1 MKVIERPEPI
11 NGEIIL
17 DATETIMSKTNPKGI
32 IEYANDYFM
41 EISGYEEFELI
52 GQPHNVIRHPDMPKV
67 IFKWLWQRLKD
78 KKNMHAVVK
87 NLAKDGRFY
96 WVITD
101 FEVKLDDKEEITSF
115 IARRKAPPKET
126 IKNISSLYKKLLSIE
141 QVAGVDVAEK
151 YFIGFLEE
159 KKMTYDEY
167 IEDICLI
174 ENKKSLDMKEL
185 QYYKRKGLFVR
196 MFK

>member
-1 MKVIERPEPI
+1 MKVLKRPEPI
-11 NGEIIL
+11 NAEIIL
-17 DATETIMSKTNPKGI
+17 DTKQTIMSKTNPKGI

-67 IFKWLWQRLKD
+67 IFKWLWERLKE
-78 KKNMHAVVK
+78 KKNINALVK

-101 FEVKLDDKEEITSF
+101 FEVKLDDNGEIKSF
-115 IARRKAPPKET
+115 SARRKAPPRST
-126 IKNISSLYKKLLSIE
+126 IEKISALYKKILSIE
-141 QVAGVDVAEK
+141 QARGVEIAEK
-151 YFIGFLEE
+151 YFVGFLEE
-159 KKMTYDEY
+159 KGMTYDEF
-167 IEDICLI
+167 IEDICLS
-174 ENKKSLDMKEL
+174 ETQKPVDMKEL

-196 MFK
+196 MFR